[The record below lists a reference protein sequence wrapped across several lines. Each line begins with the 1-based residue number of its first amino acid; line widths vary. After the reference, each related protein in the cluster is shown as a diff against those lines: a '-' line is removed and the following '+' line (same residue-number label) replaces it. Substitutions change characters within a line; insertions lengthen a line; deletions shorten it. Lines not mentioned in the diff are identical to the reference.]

1 MSSGFTGNRI
11 ISQPELGSLISD
23 TRSDGSVSRTVGAL
37 PDEAQEADRDVHLAL
52 NTGLPVI
59 NPRGGFYRCS

>member
-1 MSSGFTGNRI
+1 
-11 ISQPELGSLISD
+11 LISD